1 MRTKNK
7 RFNNCETL
15 FVLGAGASYSI
26 TKRNSEG
33 LNFFKEEAPLD
44 RNFTARIERPIISV
58 RKHLWVNDA
67 KSEISNDFLHHQKF
81 SDIGLER
88 SISLQLANL
97 EFLDSIDKN
106 KKKKVKLKSNEFIEK
121 ITHLITFELDR
132 VKIRDKKIVEKFI
145 NKFFD
150 YATVEECPNRIIS
163 FNYDTLIDKY
173 LIDKFKLSNK
183 IYFDSIAQNRQST
196 KKTEKFSYPLML
208 KLHGSINWKCKTEEY
223 LKIFK
228 NGNQTT
234 EINNSIIIENQ
245 SKPKRINTKTYNTDG
260 CVYIDKIWLD
270 KKVDAPGNDT
280 SPLIIPPIEN
290 KPITN
295 VAIFRYLWSYAFE
308 YLHDCRE
315 LVIIGYSLPDSDT
328 LANSLFTQFYNE
340 RLKKITIVDPSTE
353 TVLKWIKLF
362 ERMKNKKI
370 VIEYYTDFCSYINR
384 LK

>member
-7 RFNNCETL
+7 RLTNCETL

-26 TKRNSEG
+26 TKRNSKG
-33 LNFFKEEAPLD
+33 DNGFKEEAPLD
-44 RNFTARIERPIISV
+44 RNFTARIEKPISSG
-58 RKHLWVNDA
+58 KKPFWVNAA
-67 KSEISNDFLHHQKF
+67 KSEISNDFLHHQPF
-81 SDIGLER
+81 SEIGLER

-97 EFLDSIDKN
+97 EFLESIDKN

-121 ITHLITFELDR
+121 ITHLITFELNR
-132 VKIRDKKIVEKFI
+132 VTIRDKKIVEKFI
-145 NKFFD
+145 NKFFN
-150 YATVEECPNRIIS
+150 YSEVEECPNRIIS

-173 LIDKFKLSNK
+173 LIDRFKLTNK

-196 KKTEKFSYPLML
+196 KKIEKFSYPLML

-228 NGNQTT
+228 NSNQAIET
-234 EINNSIIIENQ
+234 NNSNQ
-245 SKPKRINTKTYNTDG
+245 IKTKSTITKTYKTKG

-308 YLHDCRE
+308 YLHDCKE

-328 LANSLFTQFYNE
+328 LANSLFSQFYNE

-353 TVLKWIKLF
+353 TVLKWVKLF
-362 ERMKNKKI
+362 ERMKSKKFI
-370 VIEYYTDFCSYINR
+370 IEYYTDFCSYINR